1 LRSDPAYAD
10 LTCRPVRRRPQPF
23 FMAPI
28 NARVVRRSLA
38 LRGLEQRVA
47 YSECSSVGLWLRML
61 WVHASSR
68 ILALALN

>member
-1 LRSDPAYAD
+1 
-10 LTCRPVRRRPQPF
+10 
-23 FMAPI
+23 MAPI